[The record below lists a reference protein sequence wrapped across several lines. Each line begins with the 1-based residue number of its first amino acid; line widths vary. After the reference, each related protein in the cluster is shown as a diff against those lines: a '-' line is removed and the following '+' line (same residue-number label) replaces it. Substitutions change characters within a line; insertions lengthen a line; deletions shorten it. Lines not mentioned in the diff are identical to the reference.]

1 MNYILT
7 GIEPMP
13 RANQLKNAIHRY
25 LPNASS
31 SFHPDPLA
39 MASLGANL
47 KTIRLDLND
56 RVIEPTI
63 S

>member
-1 MNYILT
+1 MNCILS
-7 GIEPMP
+7 GIEPVP
-13 RANQLKNAIHRY
+13 TSNQLKEAILRY
-25 LPNASS
+25 LANARL